1 MDQGLLSCW
10 REENSMVKIPL
21 YNQGLGPSQKVTP
34 TRVGARANI
43 GTFTAPGQATM
54 RLAEA
59 SSQLAFQ
66 FGMQEKNAE
75 TTRVSRQI
83 TTDLNQEMN
92 DFTNANEANK
102 VEDYQAQAKVKG
114 EELRKKYLSKN
125 NLAGLTRNQ
134 KRDIEL
140 KFDTDLAAKIATG
153 TQVAF
158 TKQQA
163 TRSQVL
169 QQYQDDTIA
178 QMRSADPES
187 GLFSYLQTQLN
198 NSIDDA
204 VAQGLKSKYTKSSA
218 QKELSAS
225 AFANDSQ
232 AASTP
237 NDIDKLKT
245 GLEKDR
251 SNLTSAEY
259 QRRFGVINQA
269 EDRVDLIERDAV
281 FEQIINNKEGVLD
294 TPEKM
299 EYVVKQIRGGDK
311 IEITTNQGDEIFID
325 FSTMK
330 QSNRDFLITKLR
342 ATAASDKTKA
352 DSDALI
358 NASNLINGMSLEAL
372 KLMRDKIFGK
382 REDGEFLSFPNVKGI
397 AGRNSLESKI
407 NVEIRE
413 RQQKVL
419 QQSVRKEKEIS
430 AAIQSDNGEVSEDT
444 ANMVAALAQD
454 YKSADRIDLAEALT
468 LEVEAQSNAATAFK
482 SVEFESLGQ
491 QNAVLNT
498 LIEGKGTA
506 TGARTLEI
514 YRKAITKRDK
524 NIQEDFVGYF
534 QRRNVDSENNPKP
547 MPSPSELID
556 IQLRM
561 GIRTGDVRVTSDA
574 ELSNFTAN
582 YNEEGLSRPEKSQRL
597 IQFIQSKGLEHE
609 NRVMKHLIST
619 NRITFA
625 EHLSAVYPNDVNMG
639 TIVDG
644 NSAPEIEN
652 FKKRLPKTLRTD
664 VDLAVTR
671 ILGDYSS
678 SIVGGVADGVVGVG
692 ATEGRKSHLSQ
703 MQDTVGNAAKHLMTF
718 QPQYLD
724 DPEGAVK
731 LIYES
736 VIGKHFVFEEINKSQ
751 MRLPK
756 ELSGVSKDMV
766 SVLKHSAFQDQNYLR
781 DKIIF
786 PKTPEGKNE
795 KDYQNE
801 YLRDLVR
808 GGSWR
813 TTVDNTGVFLVDH
826 LGNLV
831 PMKASLDFVPQ
842 DGVEGFG
849 GFVAVDLDKVV
860 SFAGEFSEMPVQG
873 RTIQDRLNKVFE
885 TKKLF

>member
-251 SNLTSAEY
+251 SNLTAAEY

-294 TPEKM
+294 TPEKL
-299 EYVVKQIRGGDK
+299 EDAVKKIRGGDK

-342 ATAASDKTKA
+342 ATTASDKAKEN
-352 DSDALI
+352 SEALI
-358 NASNLINGMSLEAL
+358 FASNAINKTSLQALKKMRDNIYAKNKDDVFFAFPNIEGFSARRQLEAQ
-372 KLMRDKIFGK
+372 
-382 REDGEFLSFPNVKGI
+382 
-397 AGRNSLESKI
+397 I
-407 NVEIRE
+407 NAEISE
-413 RQQKVL
+413 KQQLVL
-419 QQSVRKEKEIS
+419 QKAIGKEKEIA
-430 AAIQSDNGEVSEDT
+430 AAIIANNGQIDDKT
-444 ANMVAALAQD
+444 ADMVAVLNQD
-454 YKSADRIDLAEALT
+454 YISAGRLDKAEDLT
-468 LEVEAQSNAATAFK
+468 LKVEAQSNAVAAFNG
-482 SVEFESLGQ
+482 VEFASLGQ
-491 QNAVLNT
+491 QNAVLKT
-498 LIEGKGTA
+498 LIENSGTA
-506 TGARTLEI
+506 VGKRTLEI
-514 YRKAITKRDK
+514 YRKVIDKRDK
-524 NIQEDFVGYF
+524 NIEEDFVGYF
-534 QRRNVDSENNPKP
+534 QNRNVDSENNPKP

-561 GIRTGDVRVTSDA
+561 GISTGDVRVTSDA

-582 YNEEGLSRPEKSQRL
+582 YNEEGLSRSEKSQRL

-639 TIVDG
+639 TIVAG
-644 NSAPEIEN
+644 NNAPQIEN
-652 FKKRLPKTLRTD
+652 FKKKLKPTLRGD
-664 VDLAVTR
+664 VDLAVIR
-671 ILGDYSS
+671 ILGNYNS
-678 SIVGGVADGVVGVG
+678 SIVGGVADGAVGVG
-692 ATEGRKSHLSQ
+692 ATEGRTSHISQ
-703 MQDTVGNAAKHLMTF
+703 MQDTIGNAAKHLMTS
-718 QPQYLD
+718 QAAYLD

-756 ELSGVSKDMV
+756 ELSKVSKDMV

-786 PKTPEGKNE
+786 PKTPEGQNE
-795 KDYQNE
+795 TDYQNE

-808 GGSWR
+808 QGSWR

-831 PMKASLDFVPQ
+831 PMKPSLDFVPP

-849 GFVAVDLDKVV
+849 GFVSVDLDKVV
-860 SFAGEFSEMPVQG
+860 SFAREFLEMPVQG
-873 RTIQDRLNKVFE
+873 RTVQDRLNKVFE

>member
-1 MDQGLLSCW
+1 
-10 REENSMVKIPL
+10 MVKIPL
-21 YNQGLGPSQKVTP
+21 YNQGLGPSQNVTP
-34 TRVGARANI
+34 TRVGARADI
-43 GTFTAPGQATM
+43 GTFTAPGQAAM

-75 TTRVSRQI
+75 TARVSRQI
-83 TTDLNQEMN
+83 TNNLNQEMN
-92 DFTNANEANK
+92 NFTNANEATK
-102 VEDYQAQAKVKG
+102 VQDYQEQAKAKG
-114 EELRKKYLSKN
+114 EELRKTYLSKN

-134 KRDIEL
+134 KRDIES
-140 KFDTDLAAKIATG
+140 KFDADLAAKIATG

-163 TRSQVL
+163 GRTKVL

-178 QMRSADPES
+178 QMRSLDPES
-187 GLFSYLQTQLN
+187 ALFSVLQRKLN
-198 NSIDDA
+198 ESIDDA
-204 VAQGLKSKYTKSSA
+204 VAQGLTSKYTKSSA

-251 SNLTSAEY
+251 PNLTAAEY

-269 EDRVDLIERDAV
+269 EDRVDLIQRDAV
-281 FEQIINNKEGVLD
+281 FEQIINNKEGALD
-294 TPEKM
+294 TPEKV
-299 EYVVKQIRGGDK
+299 EATIAQIRGGDK
-311 IEITTNQGDEIFID
+311 VEITTNQGDEIIID

-330 QSNRDFLITKLR
+330 QPNRDFLITKLK
-342 ATAASDKTKA
+342 ATTASDKAKEN
-352 DSDALI
+352 SEALI
-358 NASNLINGMSLEAL
+358 FASNVINTTGLQALKKMRDNIYAKTKDGKAFYAFPNIEGFSARRQLEAQ
-372 KLMRDKIFGK
+372 
-382 REDGEFLSFPNVKGI
+382 
-397 AGRNSLESKI
+397 I
-407 NVEIRE
+407 NAEISE
-413 RQQKVL
+413 KQQLVL
-419 QQSVRKEKEIS
+419 QKAIGKEKEIA
-430 AAIQSDNGEVSEDT
+430 AAIT
-444 ANMVAALAQD
+444 ANNGQIDDKTQNMIAVLTQD
-454 YKSADRIDLAEALT
+454 FISADRLDKAEDLT
-468 LEVEAQSNAATAFK
+468 LKVEAQSNAVAAFNG
-482 SVEFESLGQ
+482 VEFASLGQ
-491 QNAVLNT
+491 QNAVLKT
-498 LIEGKGTA
+498 LIENRGTA
-506 TGARTLEI
+506 AGARTLEV
-514 YRKAITKRDK
+514 YRKLIDKRDK
-524 NIQEDFVGYF
+524 NIEEDFVGYF
-534 QRRNVDSENNPKP
+534 QSRNVDSENNPKP

-582 YNEEGLSRPEKSQRL
+582 YNEEGLSRSEKSQRL

-639 TIVDG
+639 TIVAG
-644 NSAPEIEN
+644 NNAPQIEN
-652 FKKRLPKTLRTD
+652 FEKKLKPTLRGD
-664 VDLAVTR
+664 VDLAVIR
-671 ILGDYSS
+671 ILGNYNS
-678 SIVGGVADGVVGVG
+678 SIVGGVTDSVIGVG
-692 ATEGRKSHLSQ
+692 ATEGRTSHISQ
-703 MQDTVGNAAKHLMTF
+703 MQDTIGNAAKHLMTS
-718 QPQYLD
+718 QAAYLD

-731 LIYES
+731 LIYDS

-756 ELSGVSKDMV
+756 ELSKVSKDIV
-766 SVLKHSAFQDQNYLR
+766 SVLKHSAFQDQDYLR

-795 KDYQNE
+795 TDYQNE
-801 YLRDLVR
+801 YLSDLVR
-808 GGSWR
+808 EGSWR
-813 TTVDNTGVFLVDH
+813 TTVDNTGVFLVDQ

-831 PMKASLDFVPQ
+831 PMKPSLDFVPP

-849 GFVAVDLDKVV
+849 GFVSVDLDKVV
-860 SFAGEFSEMPVQG
+860 SFAREFSEMPIQG
-873 RTIQDRLNKVFE
+873 RTIKDRLNKLFE

>member
-269 EDRVDLIERDAV
+269 ED
-281 FEQIINNKEGVLD
+281 
-294 TPEKM
+294 
-299 EYVVKQIRGGDK
+299 
-311 IEITTNQGDEIFID
+311 
-325 FSTMK
+325 
-330 QSNRDFLITKLR
+330 
-342 ATAASDKTKA
+342 
-352 DSDALI
+352 
-358 NASNLINGMSLEAL
+358 
-372 KLMRDKIFGK
+372 
-382 REDGEFLSFPNVKGI
+382 
-397 AGRNSLESKI
+397 
-407 NVEIRE
+407 
-413 RQQKVL
+413 
-419 QQSVRKEKEIS
+419 
-430 AAIQSDNGEVSEDT
+430 
-444 ANMVAALAQD
+444 
-454 YKSADRIDLAEALT
+454 
-468 LEVEAQSNAATAFK
+468 
-482 SVEFESLGQ
+482 
-491 QNAVLNT
+491 
-498 LIEGKGTA
+498 
-506 TGARTLEI
+506 
-514 YRKAITKRDK
+514 
-524 NIQEDFVGYF
+524 
-534 QRRNVDSENNPKP
+534 
-547 MPSPSELID
+547 
-556 IQLRM
+556 
-561 GIRTGDVRVTSDA
+561 
-574 ELSNFTAN
+574 
-582 YNEEGLSRPEKSQRL
+582 
-597 IQFIQSKGLEHE
+597 
-609 NRVMKHLIST
+609 
-619 NRITFA
+619 
-625 EHLSAVYPNDVNMG
+625 
-639 TIVDG
+639 
-644 NSAPEIEN
+644 
-652 FKKRLPKTLRTD
+652 
-664 VDLAVTR
+664 
-671 ILGDYSS
+671 
-678 SIVGGVADGVVGVG
+678 
-692 ATEGRKSHLSQ
+692 
-703 MQDTVGNAAKHLMTF
+703 
-718 QPQYLD
+718 
-724 DPEGAVK
+724 K
-731 LIYES
+731 LI
-736 VIGKHFVFEEINKSQ
+736 
-751 MRLPK
+751 
-756 ELSGVSKDMV
+756 
-766 SVLKHSAFQDQNYLR
+766 
-781 DKIIF
+781 
-786 PKTPEGKNE
+786 
-795 KDYQNE
+795 
-801 YLRDLVR
+801 
-808 GGSWR
+808 
-813 TTVDNTGVFLVDH
+813 
-826 LGNLV
+826 
-831 PMKASLDFVPQ
+831 
-842 DGVEGFG
+842 
-849 GFVAVDLDKVV
+849 
-860 SFAGEFSEMPVQG
+860 
-873 RTIQDRLNKVFE
+873 
-885 TKKLF
+885 